1 VSALAI
7 GSALAIALACSPRVG
22 SAQLAVSPDVL
33 ISVAST
39 ESGLD
44 PLAIH
49 DNATGAV
56 LHPET
61 RGAAIALAYR
71 LIAAN
76 HRPDLGLMQINSPA
90 NLRRTGL
97 TVESAFDPCASIR
110 AGAQVLLDD
119 YQDGT
124 TTREKQVAVLRAL
137 SAYNTGSGTA
147 GLTTYVPSVVASA
160 RKVIPALAA
169 LGLVPETGA
178 NPQQTHERAS
188 PDVAPAH
195 VFIHP
200 ATGTRELVFSAN

>member
-1 VSALAI
+1 MSALAI
-7 GSALAIALACSPRVG
+7 GSALAIALACSPRVD
-22 SAQLAVSPDVL
+22 SAQPAVSPDIL

-61 RGAAIALAYR
+61 RGAAIALAHR

-137 SAYNTGSGTA
+137 SVYNTGNDTA
-147 GLTTYVPSVVASA
+147 GLTTYVPSVLASA

-169 LGLVPETGA
+169 LGLVPETAA
-178 NPQQTHERAS
+178 NPPQNYERAS

-195 VFIHP
+195 VFIRP
-200 ATGTRELVFSAN
+200 SAGTRELVFSAN

>member
-1 VSALAI
+1 MSALAI
-7 GSALAIALACSPRVG
+7 GSALAMALACSPRVG
-22 SAQLAVSPDVL
+22 SSQPAVGPDVL

-49 DNATGAV
+49 DNTTGAV

-61 RGAAIALAYR
+61 RGAAIALANR

-147 GLTTYVPSVVASA
+147 GLTTYVPSVLASA

-178 NPQQTHERAS
+178 NPPQTHERAS
-188 PDVAPAH
+188 PDVAPTH

>member
-1 VSALAI
+1 MSALGI

-22 SAQLAVSPDVL
+22 STQPAVSPDVL
-33 ISVAST
+33 ISVAYT

-61 RGAAIALAYR
+61 REDAIALAYQ

-90 NLRRTGL
+90 NLNRTGL
-97 TVESAFDPCASIR
+97 TVKSAFDPCASIH

-119 YQDGT
+119 YQDGAT
-124 TTREKQVAVLRAL
+124 RREKQVAVLRAL
-137 SAYNTGSGTA
+137 SAYNTGSGPA
-147 GLTTYVPSVVASA
+147 GLMTYVPSVLASA
-160 RKVIPALAA
+160 RKVIPDLAT
-169 LGLVPETGA
+169 LGLAPEAGFHR
-178 NPQQTHERAS
+178 PPMQERMNNDA
-188 PDVAPAH
+188 APGQ

-200 ATGTRELVFSAN
+200 ASGTRELVFSAN

>member
-1 VSALAI
+1 MSALAI
-7 GSALAIALACSPRVG
+7 GSALAMALACSPRVG
-22 SAQLAVSPDVL
+22 SSQPAVSPDVL

-49 DNATGAV
+49 DNATGAA
-56 LHPET
+56 LHPVT

-97 TVESAFDPCASIR
+97 TVEFAFDPCASIH

-119 YQDGT
+119 YQDGAT
-124 TTREKQVAVLRAL
+124 TWEKQVAVLRAL
-137 SAYNTGSGTA
+137 SAYNTGSDTA
-147 GLTTYVPSVVASA
+147 GLTTYVPSVLASA
-160 RKVIPALAA
+160 HKVIPALAA
-169 LGLVPETGA
+169 LGLVPETEA
-178 NPQQTHERAS
+178 HPPQVHERARS
-188 PDVAPAH
+188 ETAPDQ

-200 ATGTRELVFSAN
+200 ASSTRELVFSAH

>member
-1 VSALAI
+1 MSALAI
-7 GSALAIALACSPRVG
+7 GSALAMAVACSPRVG
-22 SAQLAVSPDVL
+22 SAQPAVSPDVL

-61 RGAAIALAYR
+61 RGEAIALAYR

-90 NLRRTGL
+90 NMRRTGL

-119 YQDGT
+119 YQDGA
-124 TTREKQVAVLRAL
+124 TTREKRVAVLRAL
-137 SAYNTGSGTA
+137 SAYNTGNSTA
-147 GLTTYVPSVVASA
+147 GLTTYVPSVLTSA
-160 RKVIPALAA
+160 RKVIPALAT
-169 LGLVPETGA
+169 LGLAPFADFHRPPV
-178 NPQQTHERAS
+178 QERVNNAA
-188 PDVAPAH
+188 APNE

-200 ATGTRELVFSAN
+200 ASGTRELVFSVN